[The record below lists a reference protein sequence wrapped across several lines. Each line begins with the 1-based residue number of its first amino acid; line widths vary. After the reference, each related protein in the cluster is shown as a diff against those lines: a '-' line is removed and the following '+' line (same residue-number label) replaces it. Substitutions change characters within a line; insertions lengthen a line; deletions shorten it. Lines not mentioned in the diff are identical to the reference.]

1 MRLVRRY
8 PFTTL
13 YLTLLALTEAP
24 LIAALV
30 LPYNSARAD
39 WLITALL
46 LAPMAAGIAL
56 LLIAVPIRVIDDV
69 IAAVRRM
76 GRN

>member
-1 MRLVRRY
+1 MRLVKRF

-39 WLITALL
+39 WLITVLL
-46 LAPMAAGIAL
+46 IAPMAAGIAL
-56 LLIAVPIRVIDDV
+56 LLIAVPLRVIDDL